1 MSKTQPLILNPTVIH
16 CDELLTIKNSEGKFN
31 DAAYV
36 IQNESGSVIRKGS
49 ITISSFTFQ
58 LRIIGFQTGYYKFI
72 MGDQQ
77 HAFRVI

>member
-58 LRIIGFQTGYYKFI
+58 LRIDFKMQK
-72 MGDQQ
+72 MGT
-77 HAFRVI
+77 AKWVYLYNY